1 VEPSPF
7 VVVDAS
13 ELGDPDGWLDRL
25 LGNDWAVL
33 IRPDRYIFGV
43 ARTPDE
49 VPTLVAEAL
58 DRIALPGA

>member
-1 VEPSPF
+1 MVNTL
-7 VVVDAS
+7 

-49 VPTLVAEAL
+49 VSTLVAEAL
-58 DRIALPGA
+58 DRIAPPGA